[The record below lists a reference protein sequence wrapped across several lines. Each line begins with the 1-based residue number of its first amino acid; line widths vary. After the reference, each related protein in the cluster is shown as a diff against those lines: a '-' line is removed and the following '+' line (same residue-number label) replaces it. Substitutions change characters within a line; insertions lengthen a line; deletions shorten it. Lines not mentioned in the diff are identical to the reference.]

1 MLRIGVGALT
11 TKEHSTMPSSR
22 PRLRAPA
29 DTCDCGIHIYD
40 TTTAIAA
47 TAATNGP
54 PWATTSAYR
63 SVQQKLGTTRV
74 VVVQPT
80 AYGTDNRCTVAAIA
94 DLGLD
99 RARGIAVVDTTFSPQ
114 ALRALHDAGIRG
126 ARFQMLK
133 GGALPWEML
142 EPVAALIA
150 PMGWHIQL
158 QMDGRLLPDR
168 EDMLARLPCNVM
180 IDHVGKFPEPV
191 SPDHSGFQTVLR
203 LLDRGN
209 FWFKLA
215 AAYEVS
221 RAGPP
226 HYDDV
231 GALAKIAAQRFPERM
246 VWASNWP
253 HVAVATPPD
262 DAMLLDLLLDWVP
275 DAALRERILVQ
286 NPRILFEFSQESR
299 N

>member
-1 MLRIGVGALT
+1 
-11 TKEHSTMPSSR
+11 MPNSR
-22 PRLRAPA
+22 PLLQVSA

-40 TTTAIAA
+40 TTTPLAA
-47 TAATNGP
+47 TAITNGP
-54 PWATTSAYR
+54 SWATVSAYR
-63 SVQQKLGTTRV
+63 SVQQKLGSRRV

-99 RARGIAVVDTTFSPQ
+99 RARGIAVVDDTISPQ
-114 ALRALHDAGIRG
+114 QLRVLHAAGIRG
-126 ARFQMLK
+126 ARFQMLP

-142 EPVAALIA
+142 EPVAARVA

-158 QMDGRLLPDR
+158 QMDGRLLSER
-168 EDMLARLPCNVM
+168 EDMLARLPCDVM
-180 IDHVGKFPEPV
+180 IDHVGKFLEPV
-191 SPDHSGFQTVLR
+191 TPDHPGFQSVLR
-203 LLDRGN
+203 LLERGN

-221 RAGPP
+221 LSGPP
-226 HYDDV
+226 DYADV
-231 GALAKIAAQRFPERM
+231 GALAKIAARRFPERM

-262 DAMLLDLLLDWVP
+262 DALLLDLLLDWVP
-275 DAALRERILVQ
+275 DPAKREQLLVQ
-286 NPRILFEFSQESR
+286 NPRVLFGFP
-299 N
+299 